1 MKPPLFSHAKI
12 RSFPGSQCPIFR
24 QIQSFT
30 NVSSDFICHIPRNRI
45 ALNQQTDKTMESISL
60 KLIFRSWWRNK
71 TFAVISL
78 LSLAAGITCTNLL
91 ISYVIYES
99 RIEAHNPNKSHIIY
113 MAQDSP
119 LTSGEKVSFIKGK
132 IPVQLKD
139 QYPEVEDYLRLN
151 IENAASITIGEK
163 HFDPISI
170 VRADPSFPRF
180 FPYKVV
186 AGDINKAL
194 TQPNAIALTEYQA
207 KIFFG
212 NEDPIGKTFS
222 AKYTYENE
230 TITYE
235 VAAVIKEYP
244 QSFLKFNALA
254 GTTSQFNGGPTLL
267 LVNDLF
273 NIDTFTQKLR
283 MIRYLL
289 STEPDSIISIPSK
302 RVISKSK
309 PIHKNT
315 SPISTET
322 RKTYCTLVCSQP
334 S

>member
-1 MKPPLFSHAKI
+1 
-12 RSFPGSQCPIFR
+12 
-24 QIQSFT
+24 
-30 NVSSDFICHIPRNRI
+30 
-45 ALNQQTDKTMESISL
+45 MESISL

-151 IENAASITIGEK
+151 IDNAASITIGEK
-163 HFDPISI
+163 RFDPISI

-180 FPYKVV
+180 FPYKVM
-186 AGDINKAL
+186 AGNINKAL

-222 AKYTYENE
+222 AKYAYENE

-273 NIDTFTQKLR
+273 NIDTFTQKLKDDKVPTFNGTGQ
-283 MIRYLL
+283 YYFYTLQE
-289 STEPDSIISIPSK
+289 SYFQEQ
-302 RVISKSK
+302 
-309 PIHKNT
+309 
-315 SPISTET
+315 
-322 RKTYCTLVCSQP
+322 TYTP
-334 S
+334 